1 MLNLMILACLLPSN
15 SLQLPQQPA
24 PVVVTLPKYPVAALQ
39 AAVDL
44 STYQQRTSAV
54 RELVKRSIPLNQ
66 WVAASKALRL
76 RKSKSE
82 RFDDQTVRYKV
93 PIEVAGYLQDVE
105 ILVRTQPESPIGPQ
119 PALLCWHAADGDGAS
134 SLRMWATLADR
145 YGLILVAPT
154 ISSEAY
160 REDGWTSHRQG
171 YELVQ
176 GALRFVRRHYNV
188 DEDRIMLA
196 GTRAGGDLVWDV
208 GIRVSDQFAALLPAN
223 GSPRLGNPYGESNMA
238 YLESIT
244 AVSVLSMRWGRAD
257 AEITTVDRSIEVLRQ
272 FGAQHV
278 DHFGFASQ
286 LNALNPNL
294 PGWDRLFSSRRT
306 APDVLVKFPDCAGEP
321 HRRDFGRHHWL
332 EVLDYQRKAKVPFP
346 PKVPDRRWRKL
357 DDAGRLT
364 YLDQYLRDALPR
376 LEVRRSGPGQFT
388 VKDREIA
395 SFRLL
400 LSKKMLG
407 EQAKVAVRWRG
418 RTIRR
423 PVVFSPEVF
432 LREFVER
439 FDRTFLPVAEVILK

>member
-1 MLNLMILACLLPSN
+1 MLNLVIILCLSPSN
-15 SLQLPQQPA
+15 LQQLPQEPA
-24 PVVVTLPKYPVAALQ
+24 PVAVTLPKYPVAALQ
-39 AAVDL
+39 AAVDMP
-44 STYQQRTSAV
+44 TYRQRASAI

-82 RFDDQTVRYKV
+82 RFDDQTVRYKA
-93 PIEVAGYLQDVE
+93 PIEVVGHLQDVE

-119 PALLCWHAADGDGAS
+119 PVLFCWHAAGGDGAS

-145 YGLILVAPT
+145 YGMMLVAPT
-154 ISSEAY
+154 DSSEAY
-160 REDGWTSHRQG
+160 REDGWSFHRQG

-176 GALRFVRRHYNV
+176 GALRFVRRHYDV

-196 GTRAGGDLVWDV
+196 GTQAGGDLAWDV
-208 GIRVSDQFAALLPAN
+208 GIRISDQFAALLPAN
-223 GSPRLGNPYGESNMA
+223 GSPRLGNPYGKSNMA

-244 AVSVLSMRWGRAD
+244 EVPVLSMRWGLNGVETR
-257 AEITTVDRSIEVLRQ
+257 TVDRSIEVLRQ
-272 FGAQHV
+272 FGAQHA

-294 PGWDRLFSSRRT
+294 PGWEDLFASRRT
-306 APDVLVKFPDCAGEP
+306 APDALVKFPDCAGEP

-332 EVLDYQRKAKVPFP
+332 EVLDYDRKAKVPFP
-346 PKVPDRRWRKL
+346 PKVPASKWRKL

-376 LEVRRSGPGQFT
+376 IEARRTGPGQFT
-388 VKDREIA
+388 VKARDIA
-395 SFRLL
+395 AFRLL
-400 LSKKMLG
+400 LSKEMLG
-407 EQAKVAVRWRG
+407 DQVKVAVSWRG

-423 PVVFSPEVF
+423 SVVFSPEVF